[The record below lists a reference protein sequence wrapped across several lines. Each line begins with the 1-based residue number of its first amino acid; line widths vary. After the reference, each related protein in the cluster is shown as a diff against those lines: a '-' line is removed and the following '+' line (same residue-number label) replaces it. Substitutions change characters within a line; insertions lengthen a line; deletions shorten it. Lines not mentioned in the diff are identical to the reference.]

1 MTDLLQA
8 TLETLIHIDMRGA
21 LDILIVGF
29 VFFWLLV
36 LVRGTAAM
44 SLLRG
49 MFFVLFFAYVLG
61 NFFQL
66 TMLNWLLKNS
76 LTPLLVAVPVLFQP
90 ELRRALERIGRAGF
104 PAVNGASSSKVLD
117 CVVQSSRR
125 LADRRYGALIVLE
138 RETGL
143 QAFVET
149 GIELNALVSV
159 ELIMSVFLPSSPL
172 HDGAIIVKDDRVVAA
187 SCVLPLSDN
196 ARLELQLGTRHRAA
210 LGITEQTDSV
220 VVIVSE
226 ETGHISVAAN
236 GRMIRNLDEGR
247 LRVILTRLYGV
258 QQPDA
263 FPSWL
268 RGIK

>member
-1 MTDLLQA
+1 MPDIVQA
-8 TLETLIHIDMRGA
+8 AGETLTHIDMRGV

-29 VFFWLLV
+29 VFFGLLV

-49 MFFVLFFAYVLG
+49 MFFVLLFAYTLG

-104 PAVNGASSSKVLD
+104 PAATTTSATKMLD
-117 CVVQSSRR
+117 TVVQSSRR

-149 GIELNALVSV
+149 GIELNAFVSV
-159 ELIMSVFLPSSPL
+159 ELLMSVFLPSSPL
-172 HDGAIIVKDDRVVAA
+172 HDGAVIIKDDRITAA

-196 ARLELQLGTRHRAA
+196 SRAELQLGTRHRAA
-210 LGITEQTDSV
+210 LGITEQTDAV
-220 VVIVSE
+220 VVVVSE
-226 ETGHISVAAN
+226 ETSSVSVAAN
-236 GRMIRNLDEGR
+236 GRIIRNLDEGR
-247 LRVILTRLYGV
+247 LRVILTRLYGS
-258 QQPDA
+258 QQADV
-263 FPSWL
+263 FPSWWPA
-268 RGIK
+268 RR